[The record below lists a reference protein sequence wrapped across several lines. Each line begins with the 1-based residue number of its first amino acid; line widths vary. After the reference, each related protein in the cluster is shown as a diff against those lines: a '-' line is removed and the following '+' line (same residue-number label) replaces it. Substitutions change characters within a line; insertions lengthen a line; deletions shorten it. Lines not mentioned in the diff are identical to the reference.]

1 MPEFETIGAQMN
13 RNWNLFDQK
22 IKLWATSLLPHAV
35 AGTKRIIS
43 FTVRDSHRLKTT
55 TSRSPGTAKAALSRL
70 KSFLSSRRISVRHV
84 KRKPNNIN
92 WTGMKEL
99 TQINNQLPG
108 NSGGGNIIVPNAESI
123 R

>member
-1 MPEFETIGAQMN
+1 MN
-13 RNWNLFDQK
+13 RNWGLFDQK
-22 IKLWATSLLPHAV
+22 TKLWATSLLPHAI
-35 AGTKRIIS
+35 AGTKPITS

-55 TSRSPGTAKAALSRL
+55 ISRSPGTAKAAQSRL
-70 KSFLSSRRISVRHV
+70 KSFLNSRRISVRHV

-92 WTGMKEL
+92 WTGVKEL
-99 TQINNQLPG
+99 IQISNQLPG